1 MRKTIV
7 VVGSLLLAGAALTGT
22 GCTATVSQAQRD
34 NITQRMTGAQMPLAK
49 CYADLL
55 TTTPAAAG
63 NVAVAFRIQPNTGRF
78 TNVKLVRSQ
87 VNDPAFNKCV
97 LAVVSD
103 LYISPAPSFI
113 IDVVEYPIGF
123 KPVAMK

>member
-1 MRKTIV
+1 MRKTIAI
-7 VVGSLLLAGAALTGT
+7 VGSLLLAGAVLAST

-49 CYADLL
+49 CYAELL
-55 TTTPAAAG
+55 TNTPAAAG
-63 NVAVAFRIQPNTGRF
+63 NVALAFRIQPNTGRF
-78 TNVKLVRSQ
+78 TGVKMVRSQ

-97 LAVVSD
+97 LGVVSD

-113 IDVVEYPIGF
+113 IDVVEYGISF

>member
-1 MRKTIV
+1 MSKTIIV
-7 VVGSLLLAGAALTGT
+7 AGSLLLAGAFLTST
-22 GCTATVSQAQRD
+22 GCTPTVSQAQRS
-34 NITQRMTGAQMPLAK
+34 NITQRMTGAQIPLAK

-55 TTTPAAAG
+55 STTPAAAG

-78 TNVKLVRSQ
+78 TNVKMNRTQ
-87 VNDPAFNKCV
+87 INDPAFNKCV

-103 LYISPAPSFI
+103 LHMSPAPSFI

-123 KPVAMK
+123 KPVTAK

>member
-1 MRKTIV
+1 MRKTIAI
-7 VVGSLLLAGAALTGT
+7 VGSLLLAGVVLAST

-34 NITQRMTGAQMPLAK
+34 NITQRLTGAQMPLAK
-49 CYADLL
+49 CYAELL

-63 NVAVAFRIQPNTGRF
+63 NVGVAFRIQPNSGRF
-78 TNVKLVRSQ
+78 TGVKMTRSQ
-87 VNDPAFNKCV
+87 INDPAFNKCV

-113 IDVVEYPIGF
+113 IDVVEYGISF

>member
-1 MRKTIV
+1 MRTNSIV
-7 VVGSLLLAGAALTGT
+7 LGSLLLAGVLLVGA
-22 GCTATVSQAQRD
+22 GCTPTVTVTQRGY
-34 NITQRMTGAQMPLAK
+34 ITQRMTGAQIPLAK

-63 NVAVAFRIQPNTGRF
+63 NVTVAFRIQPNSGRF
-78 TNVKLVRSQ
+78 TGVKMVRSQ

-97 LAVVSD
+97 LGVVSD

-113 IDVVEYPIGF
+113 IEVVEYPIGF

>member
-1 MRKTIV
+1 MRNTVAI
-7 VVGSLLLAGAALTGT
+7 VGSLLLAGVVLAGT
-22 GCTATVSQAQRD
+22 GCTVTVSQAQRGT
-34 NITQRMTGAQMPLAK
+34 IVQRMTGAQMPLAK

-55 TTTPAAAG
+55 ATTPAAAG
-63 NVAVAFRIQPNTGRF
+63 NVAVAYKIQPNTGRF
-78 TNVKLVRSQ
+78 TNVRMVRSQ

-97 LAVVSD
+97 LGVVSD